1 MNLKNL
7 FMENQDIKKKYIFLG
22 DVDSINIEIIIKSF
36 NRLKNRIFYI
46 LICNKPDLLK
56 NSFYK
61 KNKLDINEIYDPINF
76 LNYKKNKLNIF
87 NISNIS
93 KEKHLNLINQIKVAN
108 NLANITKYDLV
119 TMPINKSIFKK
130 KIKFNGMTEYFGE
143 INNKNTI
150 MLMLGD
156 KFSIIPLT
164 THINLKHVHKSIN
177 SKNINFFL
185 NNIFKNLQKNIYR
198 FHFEHI
204 KFLCYNP
211 HCGEEG
217 TLGKE
222 DILIEKLIKKF
233 KKIEGIYSGD
243 SAFNKIEKK
252 TLFFSTYHDQALIPF
267 KIFNKKSINITL
279 GLNYRR
285 MSPAHGTAKDIK
297 NKFIADNTSYLKCLL
312 F

>member
-1 MNLKNL
+1 
-7 FMENQDIKKKYIFLG
+7 MENQNIKKKYIFLG

-36 NRLKNRIFYI
+36 NRLKNRTFYI
-46 LICNKPDLLK
+46 IICNKLDLLK

-87 NISNIS
+87 NISNVS

-130 KIKFNGMTEYFGE
+130 KIKFNGMTEYFGK

-150 MLMLGD
+150 MLMFGD

-164 THINLKHVHKSIN
+164 THINLKQVHKSIN

-185 NNIFKNLQKNIYR
+185 HNIFKNLQKNIYR

-297 NKFIADNTSYLKCLL
+297 NKFMADNTSYLKCLL